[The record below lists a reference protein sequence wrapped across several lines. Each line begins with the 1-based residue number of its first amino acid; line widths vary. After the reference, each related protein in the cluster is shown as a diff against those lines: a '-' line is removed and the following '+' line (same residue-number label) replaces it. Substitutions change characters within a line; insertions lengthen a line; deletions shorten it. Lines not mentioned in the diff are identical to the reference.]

1 MVSCKLRL
9 QGVHHP
15 TRLLL
20 LFRFIKARVVFPRM
34 KGKFNESNFL
44 SLICSRKR
52 INCTVENPGKKF
64 QTGKSQEKNSS
75 KKKFEQKKFKR
86 KKSKKK
92 NANRKK
98 NPSIQKHPVY
108 QEWNISLGKINLSK
122 RKTKVNVWKNTY
134 GSMFQMQND
143 NVWKVHVAKLM
154 KR

>member
-20 LFRFIKARVVFPRM
+20 FFPFYQARVVFPRM
-34 KGKFNESNFL
+34 NGKFNESNFL
-44 SLICSRKR
+44 SLIYSRKR

-64 QTGKSQEKNSS
+64 EQKKFEQ
-75 KKKFEQKKFKR
+75 KKFEQKKFKR

-92 NANRKK
+92 MQTKKK

-108 QEWNISLGKINLSK
+108 QEWSISLGKINLSK